1 MGWSPQKGSLS
12 ISTLQ
17 QLYQVEKLRP
27 TLLID
32 AVYERIAR
40 CAVPHIQAL
49 AALAEALQG
58 IPRVAGS
65 AA

>member
-17 QLYQVEKLRP
+17 QAYQAEKLRR
-27 TLLID
+27 TELIE
-32 AVYERIAR
+32 AVCERIAR

-49 AALAEALQG
+49 AALAETLLG
-58 IPRVAGS
+58 FPRVAGS

>member
-1 MGWSPQKGSLS
+1 LS

-17 QLYQVEKLRP
+17 QLYQAEALRP
-27 TLLID
+27 TELIE
-32 AVYERIAR
+32 AVYERSAR

-49 AALAEALQG
+49 AALAETLQG
-58 IPRVAGS
+58 FPRVAGS